1 MNIKGLMSDNGY
13 DYPTETQL
21 RNIFAS
27 SCVETTARRMNI
39 SPSDM
44 YQRMKRVE
52 LFRDLIYPC
61 YETLHTQSHDVV
73 TDDIIEALNV
83 RERKNG
89 KESKV

>member
-1 MNIKGLMSDNGY
+1 MSDNGY